1 MIRHVLD
8 FSSQDKIF
16 HNMIYMFDLIVLLLC
31 ISSALYM
38 NEYVCSFLENDNFKV
53 RFD

>member
-31 ISSALYM
+31 ISLYM
-38 NEYVCSFLENDNFKV
+38 NAYVCSFLENDEFKV